1 MRSLNDYE
9 MMFILPPDLEDE
21 AASGATERVR
31 GYVASRGGEI
41 KSLEP
46 WGRRRLAFPI
56 ERYHEGMYHIARFS
70 LSPEQAV
77 DLDRSLRL
85 NEQIIRHMIVRID

>member
-1 MRSLNDYE
+1 VHSLNDYE
-9 MMFILPPDLEDE
+9 MMFILPPDLEEE
-21 AASGATERVR
+21 AAKGTTETVR
-31 GYVASRGGEI
+31 NYVASRGGEI

-56 ERYHEGMYHIARFS
+56 ERYHEGVYHIARFS
-70 LSPEQAV
+70 MSPEHAL

-85 NEQIIRHMIVRID
+85 NEQVIRHMIVRVE

>member
-9 MMFILPPDLEDE
+9 MLFILPPDLEDE

-31 GYVASRGGEI
+31 SYVASRGGEI

-56 ERYHEGMYHIARFS
+56 ERYHEGAYHIARFS